1 MPPGKPKPK
10 HINKIEGKTLADR
23 LNKKY
28 GKKVIFTVHDSPQRP
43 KGRIRFSS
51 HVLNRLSSGGIMIP
65 RMHQLFGP
73 EGVFKSTGLYDLIG
87 NAQRARETICVG
99 DMKNARAIYLL
110 DSEGGGNESY
120 MSKFLDVEDPE
131 FHIIDNYESADE
143 AVDIMVDILKS
154 GECFLLAMDSLTT
167 LQSSREDETPMH
179 ELIKLQGWN
188 GKFVSGLFKKLH
200 AANTGV
206 TAVVF
211 VNQIRDLLGD
221 RMERI
226 TADKRGYSP
235 TGGWAPRFYPSLS
248 IEMQHNV
255 GETDAQYSAIPA
267 PGKARDRKP
276 LTAWTISARVEK
288 TRLGGNDQQELFFRY
303 SPKTSRV
310 DHELEILNLGM
321 LDGIIFMSGSWVKYK
336 LKGMKEPANIGQGL
350 EGARMALLKDRK
362 LYDKLVEAVDKRT
375 QMIAEGEAD

>member
-1 MPPGKPKPK
+1 MPPKPKPK

-43 KGRIRFSS
+43 RGRIPFSS
-51 HVLNRLSSGGIMIP
+51 HTLNRLSSGGIMIP

-87 NAQRARETICVG
+87 NAQKQRKALCVG
-99 DMKNARAIYLL
+99 DMADARSIYLL
-110 DSEGGGNESY
+110 DSEGGGNKEY
-120 MSKFLDVEDPE
+120 MRKFFDTEDPD
-131 FHIIDNYESADE
+131 FHLIENYESADE

-154 GECFLLAMDSLTT
+154 GECFLLALDSLTT

-206 TAVVF
+206 TAIVF

-221 RMERI
+221 RLERI

-235 TGGWAPRFYPSLS
+235 TGGWAPRYYPSLS
-248 IEMQHNV
+248 IEMQHNTA
-255 GETDAQYSAIPA
+255 EQEDQYEKVPA

-276 LTAWTISARVEK
+276 LNAWIISARVEK

-310 DHELEILNLGM
+310 DHEMEVLNLGQ
-321 LDGIIFMSGSWVKYK
+321 LDGIVTVGGGGYVKYK
-336 LKGMKEPANIGQGL
+336 VKGMKDWETIAQGV
-350 EGARMALLKDRK
+350 ENARIQLIKDRK
-362 LYDKLVEAVDKRT
+362 LYDKLVAAIEKKTAK
-375 QMIAEGEAD
+375 IAAGED